1 MRYSF
6 EDLEVWQR
14 AVQFATDV
22 IRLVEKSFPE
32 KGHYRLIEQL
42 ESAATSI
49 AMNIAEG
56 KGRFSQKEFIQFLYI
71 SRGSLYETVTL
82 LEIMSRL
89 GWIGKE
95 ACAKLRSESHEI
107 SKMINGLISS
117 LKKAHGS

>member
-82 LEIMSRL
+82 LEIMGRL